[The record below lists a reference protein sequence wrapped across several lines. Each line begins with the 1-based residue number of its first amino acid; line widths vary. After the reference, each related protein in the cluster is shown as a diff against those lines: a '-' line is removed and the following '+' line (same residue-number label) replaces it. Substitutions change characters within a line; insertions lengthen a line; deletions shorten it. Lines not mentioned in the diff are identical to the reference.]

1 MQIAKTSADASQEQ
15 QNMLLTELRKMENII
30 KGLSEDVLRLQNR
43 VESAEEKCAQLTK
56 TNFEL
61 SEQLDLVKSRGME
74 EENVLE
80 RAKGVR

>member
-15 QNMLLTELRKMENII
+15 QDMLLTELRKMENII

-43 VESAEEKCAQLTK
+43 VESAEEECAQLTK